1 MLTRQ
6 ERTAGLILAIVVLIV
21 FAGFV
26 ILETLGNSNFATP
39 YSPDTPDGTLVV
51 LQGPV
56 EKVTS
61 TRSGGELILR
71 VNGTQVFIPAGA
83 VPETPLKTGD
93 TLVVYG
99 IVQTYKGEKE
109 VMARSKG
116 DIRYVQHGKV
126 D

>member
-6 ERTAGLILAIVVLIV
+6 ERTAGVILAIVVLIV

-26 ILETLGNSNFATP
+26 ILESAGNSFFAVP

-51 LQGPV
+51 LQGSV

-71 VNGTQVFIPAGA
+71 VNGTQVFVPAGA
-83 VPETPLKTGD
+83 VPETPLKSGD

-99 IVQTYKGEKE
+99 VVQTYKGEKE
-109 VMARSKG
+109 VMARSRG
-116 DIRYVQHGKV
+116 DIRNVQPGR
-126 D
+126 